1 MGTRES
7 GAFLF
12 GIYELYKDIALSTRR
27 KPCREHEITEILSI
41 FYEKF
46 LIKLRILL
54 ENERKRSRD
63 MKKRVLKVL
72 AVTIIAICSFLLVAC
87 NSENY
92 KSGGLK
98 KTTAVAPIVYD
109 VSEKE
114 SAVEK
119 AATVDLSALSKEV
132 NADGATV
139 LSNDVTTITS
149 AGSYILTGAYAGI
162 TVSVGNGE
170 TAHLFLNNAT
180 ISGGAGIA
188 ISNTNKKSTLIITA
202 CENTE
207 NEVASKGDDVN
218 AIHVKG
224 TLKINGTGT
233 IKVSAKKNGIK
244 VSKGLSIADS
254 TINLTA
260 GNHALSARFIEAEN
274 AKINVLSAGKD
285 ALNAECDDETQE
297 FTLDEGYVSLKS
309 SKVFASVSG
318 DGIQA
323 DTFVYI
329 TGGSVDIKTAA
340 TFVSY
345 SAESM
350 ATYDLSED
358 DFRYTKS
365 GDTYKKIDDVAS
377 NGARYAMIQSAKGI
391 KCGEIKY
398 EIDGTEYAV
407 TKNSNYFIVI
417 DGARVKI
424 NSSDDAI
431 HTNSGNVLIKG
442 GTLDLTTLD
451 DGIHADELVK
461 IDGGEIT
468 VNGSYEGIEGAYVEI
483 GGGTIYI
490 TASDDGINAASDDES
505 VNEHII
511 ISGGTITVD
520 ASGDGLDSNGTI
532 YVSGGTLIVYG
543 PTTGADTGLDADGG
557 ILIDGGNVF
566 VASSKEMLEIP
577 ASNSKSNVLVY
588 GVNTVAAGSEIIL
601 TNADGGEMVRITLKK
616 QAQAIILSTPELA
629 TNGTYSLY
637 ADENLLASFS
647 VTETITAIGVQ
658 SNGGRGGQPAQPGG
672 AQPGGQGGNPP
683 APRN

>member
-1 MGTRES
+1 M
-7 GAFLF
+7 L
-12 GIYELYKDIALSTRR
+12 K
-27 KPCREHEITEILSI
+27 
-41 FYEKF
+41 
-46 LIKLRILL
+46 
-54 ENERKRSRD
+54 NERKRSRD
-63 MKKRVLKVL
+63 MKKRILKVL
-72 AVTIIAICSFLLVAC
+72 AVTVIAISSFSLVAC

-109 VSEKE
+109 VREKE

-119 AATVDLSALSKEV
+119 AATVDLSALSKDV
-132 NADGATV
+132 NADGAIA

-162 TVSVGNGE
+162 TVSVGDGE
-170 TAHLFLNNAT
+170 TVHLFLNDAT

-207 NEVASKGDDVN
+207 NEVASKGDDAN

-329 TGGSVDIKTAA
+329 TGGSVDIETAA

-358 DFRYTKS
+358 DFRYIKS
-365 GDTYKKIDDVAS
+365 GDTYKKIDDTAS
-377 NGARYAMIQSAKGI
+377 KGARYAMIQSAKGI

-398 EIDGTEYAV
+398 EIDGTEYVV

-468 VNGSYEGIEGAYVEI
+468 VNGSYEGVEGAYVEI

-566 VASSKEMLEIP
+566 VATTKEMLEIP

-588 GVNTVAAGSEIIL
+588 GVNTVPAGSEIIL

-647 VTETITAIGVQ
+647 VTETITAIGVR

-672 AQPGGQGGNPP
+672 AQPGGQGGSSP

>member
-1 MGTRES
+1 M
-7 GAFLF
+7 L
-12 GIYELYKDIALSTRR
+12 K
-27 KPCREHEITEILSI
+27 
-41 FYEKF
+41 
-46 LIKLRILL
+46 
-54 ENERKRSRD
+54 NERKWSRN
-63 MKKRVLKVL
+63 MKKRILKVL
-72 AVTIIAICSFLLVAC
+72 VVTIIAICSFSLVAC
-87 NSENY
+87 NSEND

-98 KTTAVAPIVYD
+98 KTTAVAPTVYD

-119 AATVDLSALSKEV
+119 AATVDLSALSKDV
-132 NADGATV
+132 NANGATV
-139 LSNDVTTITS
+139 FSNDVTTITS

-170 TAHLFLNNAT
+170 TVHLFLNDAT

-224 TLKINGTGT
+224 TMKINGTGT
-233 IKVSAKKNGIK
+233 INVSAKKNGIK

-260 GNHALSARFIEAEN
+260 GNHALSARFIETEN

-297 FTLDEGYVSLKS
+297 FTLNEGYVSLKS
-309 SKVFASVSG
+309 SKIIASVSG

-329 TGGSVDIKTAA
+329 TGGSVDIETSA

-345 SAESM
+345 SAESI
-350 ATYDLSED
+350 AAYDLSED
-358 DFRYTKS
+358 DFRYIKS

-377 NGARYAMIQSAKGI
+377 KGARYAMIQSAKGI

-490 TASDDGINAASDDES
+490 TASDDG
-505 VNEHII
+505 
-511 ISGGTITVD
+511 
-520 ASGDGLDSNGTI
+520 
-532 YVSGGTLIVYG
+532 
-543 PTTGADTGLDADGG
+543 
-557 ILIDGGNVF
+557 NVF
-566 VASSKEMLEIP
+566 VATTKEMIEIP

-588 GVNTVAAGSEIIL
+588 GVNTVQAGSEIIL

-647 VTETITAIGVQ
+647 VTETITAIGVR
-658 SNGGRGGQPAQPGG
+658 SN
-672 AQPGGQGGNPP
+672 GGQGGNPP

>member
-1 MGTRES
+1 
-7 GAFLF
+7 
-12 GIYELYKDIALSTRR
+12 
-27 KPCREHEITEILSI
+27 
-41 FYEKF
+41 
-46 LIKLRILL
+46 
-54 ENERKRSRD
+54 
-63 MKKRVLKVL
+63 MKKRILKVL
-72 AVTIIAICSFLLVAC
+72 AVTIIATCSFLLVAC

-92 KSGGLK
+92 KSGRLK

-119 AATVDLSALSKEV
+119 AATVDLSALSNDV
-132 NADGATV
+132 DADGATV

-162 TVSVGNGE
+162 TVSVGDGE
-170 TAHLFLNNAT
+170 TVHLFLNNAT
-180 ISGGAGIA
+180 ISEGAGIA

-207 NEVASKGDDVN
+207 NEVASKGDGAN

-233 IKVSAKKNGIK
+233 INVSAKKNGIK

-260 GNHALSARFIEAEN
+260 GNHALSARFIETEN

-285 ALNAECDDETQE
+285 ALNAECDEETQE

-318 DGIQA
+318 DGIQT

-329 TGGSVDIKTAA
+329 TGGSVDIKTSA

-350 ATYDLSED
+350 AAYNLSED
-358 DFRYTKS
+358 DFRYIKS
-365 GDTYKKIDDVAS
+365 GDTYKKIDDVATK
-377 NGARYAMIQSAKGI
+377 GARYAMIQSAKGI
-391 KCGEIKY
+391 RCGEIKY

-520 ASGDGLDSNGTI
+520 ALGDGLDSNGTI

-588 GVNTVAAGSEIIL
+588 GVNTVQAGSEIIL

-647 VTETITAIGVQ
+647 VTETITAIGVRT
-658 SNGGRGGQPAQPGG
+658 NGR
-672 AQPGGQGGNPP
+672 QGGNPP

>member
-1 MGTRES
+1 
-7 GAFLF
+7 
-12 GIYELYKDIALSTRR
+12 
-27 KPCREHEITEILSI
+27 
-41 FYEKF
+41 
-46 LIKLRILL
+46 
-54 ENERKRSRD
+54 
-63 MKKRVLKVL
+63 MKKRILKVL
-72 AVTIIAICSFLLVAC
+72 TVTIIAICSFLLVAC

-92 KSGGLK
+92 KSGRLK

-119 AATVDLSALSKEV
+119 AATVDLSALSNDV

-162 TVSVGNGE
+162 TVNVGDGE
-170 TAHLFLNNAT
+170 TVHLFLNNAT
-180 ISGGAGIA
+180 ISEGAGIA

-254 TINLTA
+254 TLNVTA
-260 GNHALSARFIEAEN
+260 ENHALSARFIEAEN

-329 TGGSVDIKTAA
+329 TGGSVDIKTSA

-345 SAESM
+345 GAESM
-350 ATYDLSED
+350 ATYNLSED
-358 DFRYTKS
+358 DFRYIKS
-365 GDTYKKIDDVAS
+365 GDTYKKIDDVATK
-377 NGARYAMIQSAKGI
+377 GARYAMIQSAKGI

-398 EIDGTEYAV
+398 EIDGTEYVV
-407 TKNSNYFIVI
+407 TKNTNYFIVI

-431 HTNSGNVLIKG
+431 HTNSGNVLIKS

-520 ASGDGLDSNGTI
+520 ASGDGIDSNGTI
-532 YVSGGTLIVYG
+532 YVTGGTLIVYG

-588 GVNTVAAGSEIIL
+588 GANTVPAGSEIIL
-601 TNADGGEMVRITLKK
+601 TNADGGEMARITLKK

-647 VTETITAIGVQ
+647 VTETITAIGVR
-658 SNGGRGGQPAQPGG
+658 SNGR
-672 AQPGGQGGNPP
+672 QGGNPP

>member
-1 MGTRES
+1 M
-7 GAFLF
+7 
-12 GIYELYKDIALSTRR
+12 
-27 KPCREHEITEILSI
+27 
-41 FYEKF
+41 
-46 LIKLRILL
+46 L
-54 ENERKRSRD
+54 ENERKWSRD
-63 MKKRVLKVL
+63 MKKRILKVL

-87 NSENY
+87 NSWNY

-119 AATVDLSALSKEV
+119 AATVDLSTLSKDV
-132 NADGATV
+132 NADGAIA
-139 LSNDVTTITS
+139 LSNNVTTITS

-162 TVSVGNGE
+162 TVSVGDGE
-170 TAHLFLNNAT
+170 TVHLFLNNAT

-274 AKINVLSAGKD
+274 AKINVLSAEKD
-285 ALNAECDDETQE
+285 ALNAECDDKTQE

-329 TGGSVDIKTAA
+329 TGGSVDIKTSA

-345 SAESM
+345 GAESM

-358 DFRYTKS
+358 DFRYIKS

-377 NGARYAMIQSAKGI
+377 KGARYAMIQSAKGI

-442 GTLDLTTLD
+442 GALDLTTLD

-532 YVSGGTLIVYG
+532 YVTGGTLIVYG

-566 VASSKEMLEIP
+566 VATSKEMLEIP

-588 GVNTVAAGSEIIL
+588 GANTVQAGSEIIL

-647 VTETITAIGVQ
+647 VTETITAIGVR
-658 SNGGRGGQPAQPGG
+658 SNGRQGGQSAQPGG

-683 APRN
+683 SPRN

>member
-1 MGTRES
+1 M
-7 GAFLF
+7 L
-12 GIYELYKDIALSTRR
+12 K
-27 KPCREHEITEILSI
+27 
-41 FYEKF
+41 
-46 LIKLRILL
+46 
-54 ENERKRSRD
+54 NERKWSRD
-63 MKKRVLKVL
+63 MKKRILKVL
-72 AVTIIAICSFLLVAC
+72 VVTIIAICSFLLVAC
-87 NSENY
+87 NSGNY

-119 AATVDLSALSKEV
+119 AAAVDLSALSKDV
-132 NADGATV
+132 NADGAIA

-207 NEVASKGDDVN
+207 NEVASKGDDAN

-285 ALNAECDDETQE
+285 ALNAECDDKRQE

-329 TGGSVDIKTAA
+329 TGGSVDIETSA
-340 TFVSY
+340 TFVRY
-345 SAESM
+345 GAESM
-350 ATYDLSED
+350 AAYDLSKD
-358 DFRYTKS
+358 DFRYIKS

-377 NGARYAMIQSAKGI
+377 KGARYAMIQSAKGI
-391 KCGEIKY
+391 RCGEIKY

-407 TKNSNYFIVI
+407 KKNSNYFIVI

-532 YVSGGTLIVYG
+532 YVTGGTLIVYG

-588 GVNTVAAGSEIIL
+588 GVNTVPAGSEIIL

-647 VTETITAIGVQ
+647 VTETITVIGVR
-658 SNGGRGGQPAQPGG
+658 SNGR
-672 AQPGGQGGNPP
+672 QGGNPP

>member
-1 MGTRES
+1 
-7 GAFLF
+7 
-12 GIYELYKDIALSTRR
+12 
-27 KPCREHEITEILSI
+27 
-41 FYEKF
+41 
-46 LIKLRILL
+46 
-54 ENERKRSRD
+54 
-63 MKKRVLKVL
+63 MKKRILKVL
-72 AVTIIAICSFLLVAC
+72 VVTIIAICSFSLVAC
-87 NSENY
+87 NSEND

-98 KTTAVAPIVYD
+98 KTTAVAPTVYD

-114 SAVEK
+114 SAVEN
-119 AATVDLSALSKEV
+119 AATVDLSALSEDV

-170 TAHLFLNNAT
+170 TVHLFLNDAT
-180 ISGGAGIA
+180 ISGGTGIA
-188 ISNTNKKSTLIITA
+188 VSNTNKKSTLIITA

-207 NEVASKGDDVN
+207 NEVASKGDDVS

-260 GNHALSARFIEAEN
+260 GNHALSARFIETEN

-297 FTLDEGYVSLKS
+297 FTLNEGYVSLKN
-309 SKVFASVSG
+309 SKIIASVSG

-329 TGGSVDIKTAA
+329 TGGSVDIKTSAM
-340 TFVSY
+340 FVSY

-358 DFRYTKS
+358 DFRYIKS
-365 GDTYKKIDDVAS
+365 GDTYKKTDDVATK
-377 NGARYAMIQSAKGI
+377 GARYAMIQSAKGI

-424 NSSDDAI
+424 DSSDDAI

-532 YVSGGTLIVYG
+532 YVTGGTLIVYG

-566 VASSKEMLEIP
+566 VATTKEMIEIP

-588 GVNTVAAGSEIIL
+588 GVNTVPAGSEIIL

-647 VTETITAIGVQ
+647 VTETITAIGVR
-658 SNGGRGGQPAQPGG
+658 SNGRQGGQPEQPGG
-672 AQPGGQGGNPP
+672 GQPGGQPGGQGGNPP
-683 APRN
+683 TPRN

>member
-1 MGTRES
+1 
-7 GAFLF
+7 
-12 GIYELYKDIALSTRR
+12 
-27 KPCREHEITEILSI
+27 
-41 FYEKF
+41 
-46 LIKLRILL
+46 
-54 ENERKRSRD
+54 
-63 MKKRVLKVL
+63 MKKRILKVL
-72 AVTIIAICSFLLVAC
+72 VVTIIAICSFSLVAC
-87 NSENY
+87 NSEND

-98 KTTAVAPIVYD
+98 KTTAVAPTVYD

-119 AATVDLSALSKEV
+119 AAAVDLSALSEDV
-132 NADGATV
+132 NADGAIA
-139 LSNDVTTITS
+139 LSNDVTTITT

-188 ISNTNKKSTLIITA
+188 ISSTNKKSTLIITA

-207 NEVASKGDDVN
+207 NEVASKGDDAN

-260 GNHALSARFIEAEN
+260 GNHALSARFIETEN
-274 AKINVLSAGKD
+274 AKINVLSAEKD

-297 FTLDEGYVSLKS
+297 FTLNEGYVSLKN
-309 SKVFASVSG
+309 SKIIASVSG

-329 TGGSVDIKTAA
+329 TGGSVDIETSA

-345 SAESM
+345 SEESM
-350 ATYDLSED
+350 AAYDLSED
-358 DFRYTKS
+358 EFRYIKS
-365 GDTYKKIDDVAS
+365 GDTYKKTDDVATK
-377 NGARYAMIQSAKGI
+377 GARYAMIQSTKGI

-417 DGARVKI
+417 DGTRVKI
-424 NSSDDAI
+424 DSSDDAI
-431 HTNSGNVLIKG
+431 HTNSGNVLIKS

-468 VNGSYEGIEGAYVEI
+468 VNGAYEGIEGAYVEI

-490 TASDDGINAASDDES
+490 T
-505 VNEHII
+505 
-511 ISGGTITVD
+511 
-520 ASGDGLDSNGTI
+520 
-532 YVSGGTLIVYG
+532 GGTLIVYG

-557 ILIDGGNVF
+557 ILIDDGNVF
-566 VASSKEMLEIP
+566 VATTKEMIEIP

-588 GVNTVAAGSEIIL
+588 GVNTVQAGSEIIL

-647 VTETITAIGVQ
+647 VTETITAIGVR
-658 SNGGRGGQPAQPGG
+658 SNGR
-672 AQPGGQGGNPP
+672 QGGNPP
-683 APRN
+683 APRK

>member
-1 MGTRES
+1 M
-7 GAFLF
+7 L
-12 GIYELYKDIALSTRR
+12 K
-27 KPCREHEITEILSI
+27 
-41 FYEKF
+41 
-46 LIKLRILL
+46 
-54 ENERKRSRD
+54 NERKRSRD

-119 AATVDLSALSKEV
+119 AATVDLSALLKDV
-132 NADGATV
+132 NADGAIA

-170 TAHLFLNNAT
+170 TVHLFLNNAT

-244 VSKGLSIADS
+244 VSEGLSIADS
-254 TINLTA
+254 TLNVTA
-260 GNHALSARFIEAEN
+260 GNHALSARFIKAEN

-285 ALNAECDDETQE
+285 ALNAECDEETQE
-297 FTLDEGYVSLKS
+297 FTLDEGYVSLKN

-329 TGGSVDIKTAA
+329 TGGSVDIETSA

-350 ATYDLSED
+350 ATYNLSED
-358 DFRYTKS
+358 DFRYIKS
-365 GDTYKKIDDVAS
+365 GDTYKKIDDVATK
-377 NGARYAMIQSAKGI
+377 GARYAMIQSAKGI

-424 NSSDDAI
+424 DSSDDAI

-442 GTLDLTTLD
+442 GALDLTTLD

-532 YVSGGTLIVYG
+532 YVTGGTLIVYG
-543 PTTGADTGLDADGG
+543 PATGADTGLDADGG

-588 GVNTVAAGSEIIL
+588 GANTIQAGSEIIL

-672 AQPGGQGGNPP
+672 AQPGGQGGKPP

>member
-1 MGTRES
+1 M
-7 GAFLF
+7 L
-12 GIYELYKDIALSTRR
+12 K
-27 KPCREHEITEILSI
+27 
-41 FYEKF
+41 
-46 LIKLRILL
+46 
-54 ENERKRSRD
+54 NERKRSRD
-63 MKKRVLKVL
+63 MKKRILKVL
-72 AVTIIAICSFLLVAC
+72 AVTVIAICSFLLVAC

-119 AATVDLSALSKEV
+119 AATVDLSALSKDV

-297 FTLDEGYVSLKS
+297 FTLDEGYVSLKN

-329 TGGSVDIKTAA
+329 TGGSVDIKTSA

-345 SAESM
+345 GAESM

-358 DFRYTKS
+358 DFRYIKS
-365 GDTYKKIDDVAS
+365 GDTYKKIDDVVS
-377 NGARYAMIQSAKGI
+377 KGARYAMVQSAKGI

-431 HTNSGNVLIKG
+431 HTNSGNVLVKG

-468 VNGSYEGIEGAYVEI
+468 VNGCYEGIEGAYVEI

-532 YVSGGTLIVYG
+532 YVTGGTLIVYG

-588 GVNTVAAGSEIIL
+588 GANTVAAGSEIIL

-647 VTETITAIGVQ
+647 VTETITAIGVR
-658 SNGGRGGQPAQPGG
+658 SNGR
-672 AQPGGQGGNPP
+672 QGGNPP
-683 APRN
+683 APRK

>member
-46 LIKLRILL
+46 LIKLRLML
-54 ENERKRSRD
+54 KNERKRSRD

-72 AVTIIAICSFLLVAC
+72 TVTIIAICSFLLVAC
-87 NSENY
+87 NGEND
-92 KSGGLK
+92 KRGGLK

-109 VSEKE
+109 VNEKE

-119 AATVDLSALSKEV
+119 AATVDLSALSKDV
-132 NADGATV
+132 NADGATA

-162 TVSVGNGE
+162 TVSVGDGE
-170 TAHLFLNNAT
+170 TVHLFLNNAT

-207 NEVASKGDDVN
+207 NEVASKGDDAN

-285 ALNAECDDETQE
+285 ALNAECDEETQE
-297 FTLDEGYVSLKS
+297 FTLEEGYVSLKS

-329 TGGSVDIKTAA
+329 TGGSVDIKTSA

-345 SAESM
+345 SAESI

-358 DFRYTKS
+358 DFRYIKS
-365 GDTYKKIDDVAS
+365 GDTYKKIDDVATK
-377 NGARYAMIQSAKGI
+377 GARYAMIQSAKGI

-431 HTNSGNVLIKG
+431 HTNSGNVLVKG

-468 VNGSYEGIEGAYVEI
+468 VNDSYEGIEGAYVEI

-532 YVSGGTLIVYG
+532 YVTGGTLIVYG

-566 VASSKEMLEIP
+566 VATTKEMLEIP

-588 GVNTVAAGSEIIL
+588 GVNTVPAGSEIIL

-647 VTETITAIGVQ
+647 VTETITAIGVR
-658 SNGGRGGQPAQPGG
+658 SNGR
-672 AQPGGQGGNPP
+672 QGGNPP

>member
-1 MGTRES
+1 
-7 GAFLF
+7 
-12 GIYELYKDIALSTRR
+12 
-27 KPCREHEITEILSI
+27 
-41 FYEKF
+41 
-46 LIKLRILL
+46 
-54 ENERKRSRD
+54 
-63 MKKRVLKVL
+63 MKKRILKVL

-87 NSENY
+87 NSETY
-92 KSGGLK
+92 KSGELK

-119 AATVDLSALSKEV
+119 AATVDLAALSKDV

-139 LSNDVTTITS
+139 LSKDVTTITS

-162 TVSVGNGE
+162 TVSVGDGE

-254 TINLTA
+254 TLNVTA
-260 GNHALSARFIEAEN
+260 GNHALSARFIEAEK

-285 ALNAECDDETQE
+285 ALNAECDDETQA

-350 ATYDLSED
+350 ATYNLSED
-358 DFRYTKS
+358 DFRYIKS
-365 GDTYKKIDDVAS
+365 GDIYKKVADDVATK
-377 NGARYAMIQSAKGI
+377 GARYAMIQSAKGI

-566 VASSKEMLEIP
+566 VATSKEKPAIP

-647 VTETITAIGVQ
+647 VTETITAIGVR
-658 SNGGRGGQPAQPGG
+658 SNGGRGGQPAHPGG

-683 APRN
+683 SPRN

>member
-1 MGTRES
+1 M
-7 GAFLF
+7 L
-12 GIYELYKDIALSTRR
+12 K
-27 KPCREHEITEILSI
+27 
-41 FYEKF
+41 
-46 LIKLRILL
+46 
-54 ENERKRSRD
+54 NERKWSRN
-63 MKKRVLKVL
+63 MKKRILKVL
-72 AVTIIAICSFLLVAC
+72 VVTIIAICSFSLVAC
-87 NSENY
+87 NSEND

-98 KTTAVAPIVYD
+98 KTTAVAPTVYD

-114 SAVEK
+114 SAVEN
-119 AATVDLSALSKEV
+119 AATVDLSTLSKDV

-139 LSNDVTTITS
+139 LSNDVTTITT

-170 TAHLFLNNAT
+170 TVHLFLNDAT
-180 ISGGAGIA
+180 ISGGTGIA

-233 IKVSAKKNGIK
+233 IKVSAKKNVIK

-260 GNHALSARFIEAEN
+260 GNHALSARFIETEN
-274 AKINVLSAGKD
+274 AKINVLSAEKD

-297 FTLDEGYVSLKS
+297 FTLNEGYVSLKN
-309 SKVFASVSG
+309 SKIIASVSG

-329 TGGSVDIKTAA
+329 TGGSVDIETSA

-345 SAESM
+345 SEESM
-350 ATYDLSED
+350 AAYDLSED
-358 DFRYTKS
+358 EFRYIKS
-365 GDTYKKIDDVAS
+365 GDTYKKTDDVATK
-377 NGARYAMIQSAKGI
+377 GARYAMIQSTKGI

-442 GTLDLTTLD
+442 GTLDLTTLN

-520 ASGDGLDSNGTI
+520 ASG
-532 YVSGGTLIVYG
+532 
-543 PTTGADTGLDADGG
+543 ADTGLDADGG
-557 ILIDGGNVF
+557 ILIDDGNVF
-566 VASSKEMLEIP
+566 VATTKEMIEIP

-588 GVNTVAAGSEIIL
+588 GVNTVQAGSEIIL

-647 VTETITAIGVQ
+647 VTDTITAIGVR
-658 SNGGRGGQPAQPGG
+658 SN
-672 AQPGGQGGNPP
+672 GGQGGNPP

>member
-1 MGTRES
+1 
-7 GAFLF
+7 
-12 GIYELYKDIALSTRR
+12 
-27 KPCREHEITEILSI
+27 
-41 FYEKF
+41 
-46 LIKLRILL
+46 
-54 ENERKRSRD
+54 
-63 MKKRVLKVL
+63 MKKRILKVL
-72 AVTIIAICSFLLVAC
+72 AVTIIATCSFLLVAC
-87 NSENY
+87 NSETY
-92 KSGGLK
+92 KSGRLK

-119 AATVDLSALSKEV
+119 AATVDLSTLSKDV

-188 ISNTNKKSTLIITA
+188 ILNTNKKSTLIITA

-207 NEVASKGDDVN
+207 NEVASAADDAN

-244 VSKGLSIADS
+244 VSEGLSIADS

-350 ATYDLSED
+350 ATYDLTED
-358 DFRYTKS
+358 DFRYIKS
-365 GDTYKKIDDVAS
+365 GDTYKKVADDITS
-377 NGARYAMIQSAKGI
+377 KGARYAMIQSAKGI

-407 TKNSNYFIVI
+407 TKNTNYFIVI

-588 GVNTVAAGSEIIL
+588 GVNTVPAGSEIIL

-616 QAQAIILSTPELA
+616 QAQAKILSTPELA

-672 AQPGGQGGNPP
+672 QGGNPP

>member
-1 MGTRES
+1 
-7 GAFLF
+7 
-12 GIYELYKDIALSTRR
+12 
-27 KPCREHEITEILSI
+27 
-41 FYEKF
+41 
-46 LIKLRILL
+46 
-54 ENERKRSRD
+54 
-63 MKKRVLKVL
+63 MKKKILKVL
-72 AVTIIAICSFLLVAC
+72 AVTIIAVCSFLLVAC
-87 NSENY
+87 NSDND
-92 KSGGLK
+92 KGGGLNT
-98 KTTAVAPIVYD
+98 TTATAPEVYD
-109 VSEKE
+109 VSEKQ
-114 SAVEK
+114 SAVES
-119 AATVDLSALSKEV
+119 AAKVDLSALSNDV

-139 LSNDVTTITS
+139 LSNDVTTITT
-149 AGSYILTGAYAGI
+149 AGSYILSGSYAGI
-162 TVSVGNGE
+162 TVNVGNGE

-180 ISGGAGIA
+180 ISSETGIA
-188 ISNTNKKSTLIITA
+188 ISNANKKSTLIITA

-207 NEVASKGDDVN
+207 NEVTSTMDDVN
-218 AIHVKG
+218 AIYVKG

-233 IKVSAKKNGIK
+233 INVNAKKNGIK

-254 TINLTA
+254 TLNVTV
-260 GNHALSARFIEAEN
+260 GNHALSAKIIEAEN
-274 AKINVLSAGKD
+274 AEINVLSAGKD
-285 ALNAECDDETQE
+285 ALNAECDDDTQE
-297 FTLDEGYVSLKS
+297 FTLNEGYVALKNS
-309 SKVFASVSG
+309 RLFASVSG

-329 TGGSVDIKTAA
+329 TGGNVDIKTTA

-345 SAESM
+345 SEESM
-350 ATYDLSED
+350 AEYDLTDD
-358 DFRYTKS
+358 DFRYIKS
-365 GDTYKKIDDVAS
+365 GNTYKKVADDVATK
-377 NGARYAMIQSAKGI
+377 GARYAMVQSAKGI

-398 EIDGTEYAV
+398 EIDGTEYTV
-407 TKNSNYFIVI
+407 TENTNYFIVI
-417 DGARVKI
+417 DVAGVKI

-431 HTNSGNVLIKG
+431 HTNSGNVCVKG
-442 GTLDLTTLD
+442 VTLDLTTLD
-451 DGIHADELVK
+451 DGIHADELVE

-483 GGGTIYI
+483 NGGTINI

-520 ASGDGLDSNGTI
+520 ASGDGIDSNGTI
-532 YVSGGTLIVYG
+532 YVTGGTLIIYG
-543 PTTGADTGLDADGG
+543 PTTGADTGIDADGG

-588 GVNTVAAGSEIIL
+588 GANTVKAGSEIIL

-647 VTETITAIGVQ
+647 VTDTITAIGVQ
-658 SNGGRGGQPAQPGG
+658 SNGGQGG
-672 AQPGGQGGNPP
+672 QPGGQGGNPP

>member
-1 MGTRES
+1 M
-7 GAFLF
+7 L
-12 GIYELYKDIALSTRR
+12 K
-27 KPCREHEITEILSI
+27 
-41 FYEKF
+41 
-46 LIKLRILL
+46 
-54 ENERKRSRD
+54 NEGKRSRD

-72 AVTIIAICSFLLVAC
+72 SVTIIAICSFLLVAC
-87 NSENY
+87 NGGNH
-92 KSGGLK
+92 KRGGLK

-114 SAVEK
+114 RAVEK
-119 AATVDLSALSKEV
+119 AATVDLSTLSKDV

-170 TAHLFLNNAT
+170 TSHLFLNNAT

-207 NEVASKGDDVN
+207 NEVASKGDDAN

-285 ALNAECDDETQE
+285 ALNAECDDKTQE

-329 TGGSVDIKTAA
+329 TGGSVDIETAA

-345 SAESM
+345 GAESM

-358 DFRYTKS
+358 DFRYIKS

-377 NGARYAMIQSAKGI
+377 KGARYAMIQSAKGI

-398 EIDGTEYAV
+398 EIDGTKYAV

-468 VNGSYEGIEGAYVEI
+468 VNGAYEGIEGAYVEI
-483 GGGTIYI
+483 GGGTIYV

-532 YVSGGTLIVYG
+532 YVTGGTLIVYG
-543 PTTGADTGLDADGG
+543 PTSGADTGLDADGG

-566 VASSKEMLEIP
+566 VASSKEMLGIP

-588 GVNTVAAGSEIIL
+588 GVNTVQAGSEIIL

-616 QAQAIILSTPELA
+616 QTQAIILSTPELA

-647 VTETITAIGVQ
+647 VTDTITAIGVR
-658 SNGGRGGQPAQPGG
+658 SNGR
-672 AQPGGQGGNPP
+672 QGGNPP

>member
-1 MGTRES
+1 
-7 GAFLF
+7 
-12 GIYELYKDIALSTRR
+12 
-27 KPCREHEITEILSI
+27 
-41 FYEKF
+41 
-46 LIKLRILL
+46 
-54 ENERKRSRD
+54 
-63 MKKRVLKVL
+63 MKKTILIVL

-87 NSENY
+87 NGGNY

-132 NADGATV
+132 NADGAIA
-139 LSNDVTTITS
+139 LSNDVTTITT

-180 ISGGAGIA
+180 ITGSAGIA

-207 NEVASKGDDVN
+207 NEVASKGDDAN

-329 TGGSVDIKTAA
+329 TGGSVDIETSA

-345 SAESM
+345 GAESM
-350 ATYDLSED
+350 VTYDLSED
-358 DFRYTKS
+358 DFRYIKS

-377 NGARYAMIQSAKGI
+377 KGARYAIIQSAKGI

-407 TKNSNYFIVI
+407 TKNTNYFIVI

-431 HTNSGNVLIKG
+431 HTNSGNVLIKN

-532 YVSGGTLIVYG
+532 YVTGGTLIVYG
-543 PTTGADTGLDADGG
+543 PATGADTGLDADGG

-566 VASSKEMLEIP
+566 VASSREMLEIP

-588 GVNTVAAGSEIIL
+588 GVNTVQAGSEIIL

-629 TNGTYSLY
+629 ANGTYSLY

-647 VTETITAIGVQ
+647 VTETITAIGVR
-658 SNGGRGGQPAQPGG
+658 SNGR
-672 AQPGGQGGNPP
+672 QGGNPP
-683 APRN
+683 APRK

>member
-1 MGTRES
+1 
-7 GAFLF
+7 
-12 GIYELYKDIALSTRR
+12 
-27 KPCREHEITEILSI
+27 
-41 FYEKF
+41 
-46 LIKLRILL
+46 
-54 ENERKRSRD
+54 
-63 MKKRVLKVL
+63 MKKRILKVL
-72 AVTIIAICSFLLVAC
+72 VVTIIAICSFSLVAC
-87 NSENY
+87 NSEND

-98 KTTAVAPIVYD
+98 KTTAVAPTVYD

-114 SAVEK
+114 SAVEN
-119 AATVDLSALSKEV
+119 AATVDLSTLSKDV

-170 TAHLFLNNAT
+170 TVHLFLNDAT

-188 ISNTNKKSTLIITA
+188 ISNTNKKSTLIITT

-207 NEVASKGDDVN
+207 NEVASAADDAN

-254 TINLTA
+254 TINLTVE
-260 GNHALSARFIEAEN
+260 NHALSARFIEAEN

-350 ATYDLSED
+350 ATYNLSED
-358 DFRYTKS
+358 DFRYIKS

-377 NGARYAMIQSAKGI
+377 KGARYAMIQSAKGI

-398 EIDGTEYAV
+398 EIDGTEYVV

-557 ILIDGGNVF
+557 ILIDDGNVF
-566 VASSKEMLEIP
+566 VATTKEMIEIP
-577 ASNSKSNVLVY
+577 ASNSKSNMLVY
-588 GVNTVAAGSEIIL
+588 GVNTVQAGSEIIL

-647 VTETITAIGVQ
+647 VTETITAIGVR
-658 SNGGRGGQPAQPGG
+658 SNGR
-672 AQPGGQGGNPP
+672 QGGNPP
-683 APRN
+683 APRK

>member
-1 MGTRES
+1 M
-7 GAFLF
+7 L
-12 GIYELYKDIALSTRR
+12 K
-27 KPCREHEITEILSI
+27 
-41 FYEKF
+41 
-46 LIKLRILL
+46 
-54 ENERKRSRD
+54 NERKWSRD

-87 NSENY
+87 NSETY

-114 SAVEK
+114 SAVEN
-119 AATVDLSALSKEV
+119 AATVDLSTLSKDV

-139 LSNDVTTITS
+139 LSNDVTTITG

-170 TAHLFLNNAT
+170 TVHLFLNNAT

-218 AIHVKG
+218 AIHVNG

-285 ALNAECDDETQE
+285 ALNTECDDETQE

-309 SKVFASVSG
+309 SKVSASVSG

-329 TGGSVDIKTAA
+329 SGGSVDIKTSA

-345 SAESM
+345 SEESM
-350 ATYDLSED
+350 ATYNLSED
-358 DFRYTKS
+358 DFRYIKR
-365 GDTYKKIDDVAS
+365 GDTYKKVADDVATK
-377 NGARYAMIQSAKGI
+377 GARYAMIQSAKGV

-483 GGGTIYI
+483 GGGTIHI

-532 YVSGGTLIVYG
+532 YVTGGTLIVYG

-577 ASNSKSNVLVY
+577 ATNSKSNVLVY
-588 GVNTVAAGSEIIL
+588 GVNTVQAGSEIIL

-647 VTETITAIGVQ
+647 VTETITAIGVR
-658 SNGGRGGQPAQPGG
+658 SNDR
-672 AQPGGQGGNPP
+672 QGGNPP

>member
-1 MGTRES
+1 
-7 GAFLF
+7 
-12 GIYELYKDIALSTRR
+12 
-27 KPCREHEITEILSI
+27 
-41 FYEKF
+41 
-46 LIKLRILL
+46 
-54 ENERKRSRD
+54 
-63 MKKRVLKVL
+63 MKKRILKVL

-92 KSGGLK
+92 KSDGLK

-119 AATVDLSALSKEV
+119 AATVDLSTLSKDV

-170 TAHLFLNNAT
+170 TVHLFLNNAT

-207 NEVASKGDDVN
+207 NEVASKGDDAS

-244 VSKGLSIADS
+244 VSEGLSIADS

-329 TGGSVDIKTAA
+329 TGGNVDIKTSA

-345 SAESM
+345 SEESIT
-350 ATYDLSED
+350 TYNLSED
-358 DFRYTKS
+358 DFRYIKS

-377 NGARYAMIQSAKGI
+377 KGARYAMIQSAKGI

-468 VNGSYEGIEGAYVEI
+468 VNGAYEGIEGAYVEI

-505 VNEHII
+505 VSEHII

-520 ASGDGLDSNGTI
+520 ASGDGIDSNGTI
-532 YVSGGTLIVYG
+532 YVTGGTLIVYG

-566 VASSKEMLEIP
+566 VASSKEMIEIP

-588 GVNTVAAGSEIIL
+588 GVNTVPAGSEIIL

-647 VTETITAIGVQ
+647 VTETITAIGVR
-658 SNGGRGGQPAQPGG
+658 SNGR
-672 AQPGGQGGNPP
+672 QGGNPP

>member
-1 MGTRES
+1 
-7 GAFLF
+7 
-12 GIYELYKDIALSTRR
+12 
-27 KPCREHEITEILSI
+27 
-41 FYEKF
+41 
-46 LIKLRILL
+46 
-54 ENERKRSRD
+54 
-63 MKKRVLKVL
+63 MKKRILKVL
-72 AVTIIAICSFLLVAC
+72 AVTVIAICSFLLVAC

-119 AATVDLSALSKEV
+119 AATVDLSALSEDV

-139 LSNDVTTITS
+139 LSNDVTTITT

-170 TAHLFLNNAT
+170 TVHLFLNDAT

-188 ISNTNKKSTLIITA
+188 ISNANKKSTLIITA

-207 NEVASKGDDVN
+207 NEVASAADDVN

-233 IKVSAKKNGIK
+233 INVSAKKNGIK

-285 ALNAECDDETQE
+285 ALNAECDDKTQE
-297 FTLDEGYVSLKS
+297 FTLDEGYVSLKN

-350 ATYDLSED
+350 ATYNLSED
-358 DFRYTKS
+358 DFRYIKS
-365 GDTYKKIDDVAS
+365 GDTYKKIDDVATK
-377 NGARYAMIQSAKGI
+377 GARYAMIQSAKGI

-407 TKNSNYFIVI
+407 TKNTNYFIVI

-483 GGGTIYI
+483 GGGTIHI

-588 GVNTVAAGSEIIL
+588 GVNTVPAGSEIIL

-647 VTETITAIGVQ
+647 VTETITAIGVR
-658 SNGGRGGQPAQPGG
+658 SNGR
-672 AQPGGQGGNPP
+672 QGGNPP
-683 APRN
+683 APRK

>member
-1 MGTRES
+1 M
-7 GAFLF
+7 L
-12 GIYELYKDIALSTRR
+12 KNKR
-27 KPCREHEITEILSI
+27 KW
-41 FYEKF
+41 
-46 LIKLRILL
+46 
-54 ENERKRSRD
+54 SRD

-72 AVTIIAICSFLLVAC
+72 VITIIAICSFLLVAC
-87 NSENY
+87 NGENY

-119 AATVDLSALSKEV
+119 AATVDLSALSKDV

-139 LSNDVTTITS
+139 LSNDVTMITS

-170 TAHLFLNNAT
+170 TAHLFLNDAT
-180 ISGGAGIA
+180 ISGGEGIA

-207 NEVASKGDDVN
+207 NEVASKGDDAN

-233 IKVSAKKNGIK
+233 INVSAKKNGIK

-274 AKINVLSAGKD
+274 AKIDVLSAGKD

-329 TGGSVDIKTAA
+329 TGGSVDIETSA

-345 SAESM
+345 SAESL

-358 DFRYTKS
+358 DFRYIKS
-365 GDTYKKIDDVAS
+365 GDTYKKIDDVATK
-377 NGARYAMIQSAKGI
+377 GARYAMIQSAKGI
-391 KCGEIKY
+391 TCGEIKY

-407 TKNSNYFIVI
+407 TENSNYFIVI

-588 GVNTVAAGSEIIL
+588 GANTVPAGSEIIL

-647 VTETITAIGVQ
+647 VTETITAIGVR
-658 SNGGRGGQPAQPGG
+658 SNGR
-672 AQPGGQGGNPP
+672 QGGNPP

>member
-1 MGTRES
+1 
-7 GAFLF
+7 
-12 GIYELYKDIALSTRR
+12 
-27 KPCREHEITEILSI
+27 
-41 FYEKF
+41 
-46 LIKLRILL
+46 
-54 ENERKRSRD
+54 
-63 MKKRVLKVL
+63 MKKTILKVL

-119 AATVDLSALSKEV
+119 AATVDLSALSNDV

-162 TVSVGNGE
+162 TVSVGDGE
-170 TAHLFLNNAT
+170 TVHLFLNNAT

-233 IKVSAKKNGIK
+233 INVSAKKNGIK

-274 AKINVLSAGKD
+274 AKINVLSAGKA
-285 ALNAECDDETQE
+285 ALNAECDDKTQE
-297 FTLDEGYVSLKS
+297 FTLGEGYVSLKS

-329 TGGSVDIKTAA
+329 TGGSVDIKTSA

-345 SAESM
+345 GAESM
-350 ATYDLSED
+350 ATYNLSED
-358 DFRYTKS
+358 DFRYIKS

-377 NGARYAMIQSAKGI
+377 KGARYAMIQSAKGI

-407 TKNSNYFIVI
+407 TKNTNYFIVI

-490 TASDDGINAASDDES
+490 TASDDGINAASDDER

-532 YVSGGTLIVYG
+532 YVTGGTLIVYG

-566 VASSKEMLEIP
+566 VASSKEMIEIP

-588 GVNTVAAGSEIIL
+588 GVNTVQAGSEIIL

-629 TNGTYSLY
+629 NNGTYSLY

-647 VTETITAIGVQ
+647 VTETITAIGVR
-658 SNGGRGGQPAQPGG
+658 SNGR
-672 AQPGGQGGNPP
+672 QGGNPP

>member
-1 MGTRES
+1 
-7 GAFLF
+7 
-12 GIYELYKDIALSTRR
+12 
-27 KPCREHEITEILSI
+27 
-41 FYEKF
+41 
-46 LIKLRILL
+46 
-54 ENERKRSRD
+54 
-63 MKKRVLKVL
+63 MKKRILKVL
-72 AVTIIAICSFLLVAC
+72 VVTVFAICSFSLVAC
-87 NSENY
+87 NSEND

-114 SAVEK
+114 SAVEN
-119 AATVDLSALSKEV
+119 AATVDLSALSEDV
-132 NADGATV
+132 NADGAIA
-139 LSNDVTTITS
+139 LSNDVTTITT

-170 TAHLFLNNAT
+170 TAHLFLNDAT

-260 GNHALSARFIEAEN
+260 GNHAFSARFIETEN
-274 AKINVLSAGKD
+274 VKINVLSAGKD

-297 FTLDEGYVSLKS
+297 FTLDEGYVSLKN

-329 TGGSVDIKTAA
+329 TGGSVDIETSA

-358 DFRYTKS
+358 DFRYIKS
-365 GDTYKKIDDVAS
+365 GDTYKKTDDVATK
-377 NGARYAMIQSAKGI
+377 GARYAMIQSTKGI

-417 DGARVKI
+417 DGTRVKI
-424 NSSDDAI
+424 DSSDDAI

-451 DGIHADELVK
+451 DGIHADELMK

-490 TASDDGINAASDDES
+490 TASDDGINAASDDGINAASDDES

-532 YVSGGTLIVYG
+532 YVTGGTLIVYG

-566 VASSKEMLEIP
+566 VASSKEMMEIP

-588 GVNTVAAGSEIIL
+588 GVNTVQAGSEIIL

-647 VTETITAIGVQ
+647 VTETITAIGVR
-658 SNGGRGGQPAQPGG
+658 SNGRQGGQPEQPGG
-672 AQPGGQGGNPP
+672 GQPGGQGGNPP
-683 APRN
+683 TPRN

>member
-1 MGTRES
+1 
-7 GAFLF
+7 
-12 GIYELYKDIALSTRR
+12 
-27 KPCREHEITEILSI
+27 
-41 FYEKF
+41 
-46 LIKLRILL
+46 
-54 ENERKRSRD
+54 
-63 MKKRVLKVL
+63 MKKRILKVL
-72 AVTIIAICSFLLVAC
+72 VVTIIAICSFSLVAC
-87 NSENY
+87 NSEND

-98 KTTAVAPIVYD
+98 KTTAVAPTVYD

-114 SAVEK
+114 SAVEN
-119 AATVDLSALSKEV
+119 AATVDLSTLSKDV

-139 LSNDVTTITS
+139 LSNDVTTITT

-188 ISNTNKKSTLIITA
+188 ISSTNKKSTLIITA

-207 NEVASKGDDVN
+207 NEVASKGDDAN

-329 TGGSVDIKTAA
+329 TGGSVDIETSA

-358 DFRYTKS
+358 DFRYIKS

-377 NGARYAMIQSAKGI
+377 KGARYAMIQSAKGI

-407 TKNSNYFIVI
+407 TKNTNYFIVI

-424 NSSDDAI
+424 DSSDDAI

-532 YVSGGTLIVYG
+532 YVTGGTLIVYG

-577 ASNSKSNVLVY
+577 ASNSKSNMLVY
-588 GVNTVAAGSEIIL
+588 GVNTVPAGSEIIL

-658 SNGGRGGQPAQPGG
+658 SNGR
-672 AQPGGQGGNPP
+672 QGGKPP

>member
-1 MGTRES
+1 M
-7 GAFLF
+7 L
-12 GIYELYKDIALSTRR
+12 K
-27 KPCREHEITEILSI
+27 
-41 FYEKF
+41 
-46 LIKLRILL
+46 
-54 ENERKRSRD
+54 NERKRSRD
-63 MKKRVLKVL
+63 MKKRILKVL
-72 AVTIIAICSFLLVAC
+72 AVTVIAICSFLLVAC
-87 NSENY
+87 NSEND

-98 KTTAVAPIVYD
+98 KTTAVAPVVYD

-114 SAVEK
+114 SAVEN
-119 AATVDLSALSKEV
+119 AATVDLSALSKDV

-139 LSNDVTTITS
+139 LSNDVTTITT

-170 TAHLFLNNAT
+170 TVHLFLNNAT
-180 ISGGAGIA
+180 ISGDTGIA

-244 VSKGLSIADS
+244 VLKGLSIADS

-297 FTLDEGYVSLKS
+297 FILKEGYVSLKN
-309 SKVFASVSG
+309 SKVSASVSG

-329 TGGSVDIKTAA
+329 TSGSVDIKTSA

-350 ATYDLSED
+350 ATYDITED
-358 DFRYTKS
+358 DFRYIKS
-365 GDTYKKIDDVAS
+365 GDTYKKTDDVATK
-377 NGARYAMIQSAKGI
+377 GARYAMIQSAKGI

-407 TKNSNYFIVI
+407 TENTNYFIII
-417 DGARVKI
+417 DGASVKI

-431 HTNSGNVLIKG
+431 HTNSGNVLIKS

-520 ASGDGLDSNGTI
+520 ASGDGIDSNGTI
-532 YVSGGTLIVYG
+532 YVTGGTLIVYG

-588 GVNTVAAGSEIIL
+588 GVNTVPAGSEIIL

-647 VTETITAIGVQ
+647 VTETITAIGVR

>member
-1 MGTRES
+1 
-7 GAFLF
+7 
-12 GIYELYKDIALSTRR
+12 
-27 KPCREHEITEILSI
+27 
-41 FYEKF
+41 
-46 LIKLRILL
+46 
-54 ENERKRSRD
+54 
-63 MKKRVLKVL
+63 MKKRILKVL

-87 NSENY
+87 NSGNY

-132 NADGATV
+132 NADGAIA
-139 LSNDVTTITS
+139 LSNDVTTITT

-162 TVSVGNGE
+162 TVSVGDGE
-170 TAHLFLNNAT
+170 TVHLFLNNAT

-285 ALNAECDDETQE
+285 ALNAECDNETQE

-329 TGGSVDIKTAA
+329 TGGNVDIKTSA

-345 SAESM
+345 GAESM
-350 ATYDLSED
+350 ATYDLSKD
-358 DFRYTKS
+358 DFRYIKS
-365 GDTYKKIDDVAS
+365 GDTYKKTDDVAS
-377 NGARYAMIQSAKGI
+377 KGARYAMIQSAKGI

-407 TKNSNYFIVI
+407 TKNTNYFIVI

-468 VNGSYEGIEGAYVEI
+468 VNGAYEGIEGAYVEI

-532 YVSGGTLIVYG
+532 YVTGGTLIVYG

-647 VTETITAIGVQ
+647 VTETITAIGVR
-658 SNGGRGGQPAQPGG
+658 SSGR
-672 AQPGGQGGNPP
+672 QGGNPP

>member
-1 MGTRES
+1 M
-7 GAFLF
+7 L
-12 GIYELYKDIALSTRR
+12 K
-27 KPCREHEITEILSI
+27 
-41 FYEKF
+41 
-46 LIKLRILL
+46 
-54 ENERKRSRD
+54 NERKWSRD
-63 MKKRVLKVL
+63 MKKRILKVL

-119 AATVDLSALSKEV
+119 AATVNLSALSKDV

-139 LSNDVTTITS
+139 LSNDVTTITT

-162 TVSVGNGE
+162 TVSVGNDE

-233 IKVSAKKNGIK
+233 INVSAKKNGIK
-244 VSKGLSIADS
+244 VSKGLSIAES
-254 TINLTA
+254 TLKITA
-260 GNHALSARFIEAEN
+260 GNHALSARVIKTEN

-285 ALNAECDDETQE
+285 ALNAECDDKTQE
-297 FTLDEGYVSLKS
+297 FTLDEGYVSLKN

-345 SAESM
+345 SAESL
-350 ATYDLSED
+350 ATYNLSED
-358 DFRYTKS
+358 DFRYIKS
-365 GDTYKKIDDVAS
+365 GDTYKKIDDVATK
-377 NGARYAMIQSAKGI
+377 GARYAMIQSAKGI

-431 HTNSGNVLIKG
+431 HTNSGNVLIKC

-468 VNGSYEGIEGAYVEI
+468 VNGAHEGIEGAYVEI

-490 TASDDGINAASDDES
+490 TASDDGINAASDGES

-532 YVSGGTLIVYG
+532 YVTGGTLIVYG

-588 GVNTVAAGSEIIL
+588 GVNTVPAGSEIIL

-647 VTETITAIGVQ
+647 VTETITAIGVR
-658 SNGGRGGQPAQPGG
+658 SNGR
-672 AQPGGQGGNPP
+672 QGGNPP

>member
-1 MGTRES
+1 M
-7 GAFLF
+7 L
-12 GIYELYKDIALSTRR
+12 K
-27 KPCREHEITEILSI
+27 
-41 FYEKF
+41 
-46 LIKLRILL
+46 
-54 ENERKRSRD
+54 NERKWSRD
-63 MKKRVLKVL
+63 MKKRILKVL
-72 AVTIIAICSFLLVAC
+72 VVTIIAICSFLLVAC

-119 AATVDLSALSKEV
+119 AATVDLSALSEEV

-170 TAHLFLNNAT
+170 TAHLFLNDAT

-224 TLKINGTGT
+224 ALKINGTGT

-254 TINLTA
+254 TLNVTA
-260 GNHALSARFIEAEN
+260 ENHALSARFIEAEN

-329 TGGSVDIKTAA
+329 TGGSVDIKTSA

-345 SAESM
+345 SVESM
-350 ATYDLSED
+350 AAYDLSED
-358 DFRYTKS
+358 DFRYIKS
-365 GDTYKKIDDVAS
+365 GDTYKKIDDVATK
-377 NGARYAMIQSAKGI
+377 GARYAMIQSAKGI

-407 TKNSNYFIVI
+407 TKNTNYFIVI

-431 HTNSGNVLIKG
+431 HTNSGNVLIKN

-483 GGGTIYI
+483 DGGTIYI

-532 YVSGGTLIVYG
+532 YVTGGTLIVYG

-588 GVNTVAAGSEIIL
+588 GVNTVRAGSEIIL

-647 VTETITAIGVQ
+647 VTETITAIGVR
-658 SNGGRGGQPAQPGG
+658 SNGR
-672 AQPGGQGGNPP
+672 QGGNPP

>member
-1 MGTRES
+1 
-7 GAFLF
+7 
-12 GIYELYKDIALSTRR
+12 
-27 KPCREHEITEILSI
+27 
-41 FYEKF
+41 
-46 LIKLRILL
+46 
-54 ENERKRSRD
+54 
-63 MKKRVLKVL
+63 MKKRILKVL
-72 AVTIIAICSFLLVAC
+72 VVTIIAICSFLLVAC
-87 NSENY
+87 NGGND

-98 KTTAVAPIVYD
+98 KTTAVAPTVYD

-114 SAVEK
+114 SAVEN
-119 AATVDLSALSKEV
+119 AATVDLSTLSKDV

-170 TAHLFLNNAT
+170 TVHLFLNDAT
-180 ISGGAGIA
+180 ISGGTGIA

-254 TINLTA
+254 TINLTV
-260 GNHALSARFIEAEN
+260 GNHALSARFIETEN

-297 FTLDEGYVSLKS
+297 FTLNEGYVSLKN
-309 SKVFASVSG
+309 SKIIASVSG

-329 TGGSVDIKTAA
+329 TGGSVDIETSA

-358 DFRYTKS
+358 DFRYIKS
-365 GDTYKKIDDVAS
+365 GDTYKKVAGDVATK
-377 NGARYAMIQSAKGI
+377 GARYAMIQSTKGI

-407 TKNSNYFIVI
+407 TKNTNYFIVI

-483 GGGTIYI
+483 GGGTICI

-532 YVSGGTLIVYG
+532 YVTGGTLIVYG

-557 ILIDGGNVF
+557 ILIDDGNVF
-566 VASSKEMLEIP
+566 VATTKEMIEIP

-588 GVNTVAAGSEIIL
+588 GVNTVQAGSEIIL

-647 VTETITAIGVQ
+647 VTETITAIGVR
-658 SNGGRGGQPAQPGG
+658 SNGR
-672 AQPGGQGGNPP
+672 QGGNPP
-683 APRN
+683 TPRN

>member
-1 MGTRES
+1 M
-7 GAFLF
+7 L
-12 GIYELYKDIALSTRR
+12 K
-27 KPCREHEITEILSI
+27 
-41 FYEKF
+41 
-46 LIKLRILL
+46 
-54 ENERKRSRD
+54 NERKWSRD

-72 AVTIIAICSFLLVAC
+72 VVMIIAICSFLLVAC
-87 NSENY
+87 NGGNY
-92 KSGGLK
+92 KSGLK

-119 AATVDLSALSKEV
+119 AATVDLSALSEDV
-132 NADGATV
+132 NADGATA

-170 TAHLFLNNAT
+170 TAHLFLNDAT

-207 NEVASKGDDVN
+207 NEVASKSDDAN

-233 IKVSAKKNGIK
+233 INVSAKKNGIK

-260 GNHALSARFIEAEN
+260 GNHALSARFIETEN
-274 AKINVLSAGKD
+274 AEINVLSAGKD

-329 TGGSVDIKTAA
+329 TGGNVDIKTSA

-345 SAESM
+345 GAESM

-358 DFRYTKS
+358 DFRYIKS

-377 NGARYAMIQSAKGI
+377 KGARYAMIQSAKGI
-391 KCGEIKY
+391 KCGESKY

-532 YVSGGTLIVYG
+532 YVTGGTLIVYG

-588 GVNTVAAGSEIIL
+588 GANTVQAGSEIIL

-647 VTETITAIGVQ
+647 VTETITAIGVR
-658 SNGGRGGQPAQPGG
+658 SNGR
-672 AQPGGQGGNPP
+672 QGGNPP
-683 APRN
+683 TPRN

>member
-1 MGTRES
+1 M
-7 GAFLF
+7 L
-12 GIYELYKDIALSTRR
+12 K
-27 KPCREHEITEILSI
+27 
-41 FYEKF
+41 
-46 LIKLRILL
+46 
-54 ENERKRSRD
+54 NEGKRSRD
-63 MKKRVLKVL
+63 MKKRILKVL

-87 NSENY
+87 NGENY

-119 AATVDLSALSKEV
+119 AATVDLSALSKDV
-132 NADGATV
+132 NEDGATV

-170 TAHLFLNNAT
+170 TAHLFLNDAT

-244 VSKGLSIADS
+244 VSKGLSIAGS
-254 TINLTA
+254 TIYLTA
-260 GNHALSARFIEAEN
+260 GNHALSARFIETEN
-274 AKINVLSAGKD
+274 VKINVLSAGKD

-329 TGGSVDIKTAA
+329 TGGSVDIETAA

-358 DFRYTKS
+358 DFRYIKS

-377 NGARYAMIQSAKGI
+377 KGARYAMIQSAKGI

-407 TKNSNYFIVI
+407 TKNTNYFIVI

-468 VNGSYEGIEGAYVEI
+468 VNGAYEGIEGAYVEI

-557 ILIDGGNVF
+557 ILIDGGNLF

-588 GVNTVAAGSEIIL
+588 GVNTVPAGSEIIL

-647 VTETITAIGVQ
+647 VTETITAIGVR
-658 SNGGRGGQPAQPGG
+658 SNGR
-672 AQPGGQGGNPP
+672 QGGNPP
-683 APRN
+683 TPRN

>member
-1 MGTRES
+1 
-7 GAFLF
+7 
-12 GIYELYKDIALSTRR
+12 
-27 KPCREHEITEILSI
+27 
-41 FYEKF
+41 
-46 LIKLRILL
+46 
-54 ENERKRSRD
+54 
-63 MKKRVLKVL
+63 MKKRILKVL
-72 AVTIIAICSFLLVAC
+72 AVTVIAICLFLLVAC
-87 NSENY
+87 NSGNY

-114 SAVEK
+114 NAVEK

-162 TVSVGNGE
+162 TVSIGDGE

-309 SKVFASVSG
+309 SKVSASVSG

-329 TGGSVDIKTAA
+329 TGGSVDIETTA

-350 ATYDLSED
+350 ATYNLSED
-358 DFRYTKS
+358 DFRYIKS
-365 GDTYKKIDDVAS
+365 GDTYKKVADDVAS
-377 NGARYAMIQSAKGI
+377 KGARYAMIQSAKGI

-407 TKNSNYFIVI
+407 TKNTNYFIVI

-461 IDGGEIT
+461 IDDGEIT

-483 GGGTIYI
+483 GGGTIHI

-520 ASGDGLDSNGTI
+520 ASGDGIDSNGTI
-532 YVSGGTLIVYG
+532 YVTGGTLIVYG

-566 VASSKEMLEIP
+566 VATSKEMLEIP

-588 GVNTVAAGSEIIL
+588 SVNTVAAGSEIIL

-647 VTETITAIGVQ
+647 VTGTITAIGVR
-658 SNGGRGGQPAQPGG
+658 SNGR
-672 AQPGGQGGNPP
+672 QGGNPP

>member
-1 MGTRES
+1 
-7 GAFLF
+7 
-12 GIYELYKDIALSTRR
+12 
-27 KPCREHEITEILSI
+27 
-41 FYEKF
+41 
-46 LIKLRILL
+46 
-54 ENERKRSRD
+54 
-63 MKKRVLKVL
+63 MKKRILKVL
-72 AVTIIAICSFLLVAC
+72 AVTIIATCSFLLVAC

-119 AATVDLSALSKEV
+119 AATVDLSTLSKDV

-139 LSNDVTTITS
+139 LSNDVTTITT

-285 ALNAECDDETQE
+285 ALNAECDEEAQE
-297 FTLDEGYVSLKS
+297 FTLEEGYVSLKS
-309 SKVFASVSG
+309 SKVSASVSG

-329 TGGSVDIKTAA
+329 TGGSVDIETSA

-350 ATYDLSED
+350 ATYNLSED
-358 DFRYTKS
+358 DFRYIKS
-365 GDTYKKIDDVAS
+365 GDTYKKVADDVATK
-377 NGARYAMIQSAKGI
+377 GARYAMIQSAKGI

-407 TKNSNYFIVI
+407 TKNTNYFIVI

-461 IDGGEIT
+461 IDGG
-468 VNGSYEGIEGAYVEI
+468 
-483 GGGTIYI
+483 TIYI

-532 YVSGGTLIVYG
+532 YVTGGTLIVYG

-588 GVNTVAAGSEIIL
+588 GVNTVPAGSEIIL

-647 VTETITAIGVQ
+647 VTETITAIGVR
-658 SNGGRGGQPAQPGG
+658 SNGR
-672 AQPGGQGGNPP
+672 QGGNPP

>member
-1 MGTRES
+1 M
-7 GAFLF
+7 L
-12 GIYELYKDIALSTRR
+12 K
-27 KPCREHEITEILSI
+27 
-41 FYEKF
+41 
-46 LIKLRILL
+46 
-54 ENERKRSRD
+54 NEGERSRD
-63 MKKRVLKVL
+63 MKKTILKVL

-87 NSENY
+87 NGENY

-119 AATVDLSALSKEV
+119 AATVDLSALSNDV

-162 TVSVGNGE
+162 TVSVGDGE
-170 TAHLFLNNAT
+170 TVHLFLNNAT

-207 NEVASKGDDVN
+207 NEVANKGDDAN

-254 TINLTA
+254 TVNLTA
-260 GNHALSARFIEAEN
+260 GNHALSARFIETEN

-329 TGGSVDIKTAA
+329 TGGSVDIKTSA

-345 SAESM
+345 GAESM
-350 ATYDLSED
+350 ATYDLSEG
-358 DFRYTKS
+358 DFRYIKS
-365 GDTYKKIDDVAS
+365 GDTYKKIDDVATK
-377 NGARYAMIQSAKGI
+377 GARYAMIQSAKGI
-391 KCGEIKY
+391 KCGEIEY

-543 PTTGADTGLDADGG
+543 PTTDADTGLDADGG

-647 VTETITAIGVQ
+647 VTETITAIGVR
-658 SNGGRGGQPAQPGG
+658 SNGR
-672 AQPGGQGGNPP
+672 QGGNPP

>member
-1 MGTRES
+1 M
-7 GAFLF
+7 L
-12 GIYELYKDIALSTRR
+12 K
-27 KPCREHEITEILSI
+27 
-41 FYEKF
+41 
-46 LIKLRILL
+46 
-54 ENERKRSRD
+54 NEGKRSRD

-72 AVTIIAICSFLLVAC
+72 SVTIIAICSFLLVAC
-87 NSENY
+87 NGGNH
-92 KSGGLK
+92 KRGGLK

-114 SAVEK
+114 RAVEK
-119 AATVDLSALSKEV
+119 AATVDLSTLSKDV

-170 TAHLFLNNAT
+170 TSHLFLNNAT

-207 NEVASKGDDVN
+207 NEVASKGDDAN

-285 ALNAECDDETQE
+285 ALNAECDDKTQE

-329 TGGSVDIKTAA
+329 TGGSVDIETAA

-345 SAESM
+345 GAESM

-358 DFRYTKS
+358 DFRYIKS

-377 NGARYAMIQSAKGI
+377 KGARYAMIQSAKGI

-398 EIDGTEYAV
+398 EIDGTKYAV

-468 VNGSYEGIEGAYVEI
+468 VNGAYEGIEGAYVEI
-483 GGGTIYI
+483 GGGTIYV

-566 VASSKEMLEIP
+566 VATTKEMLEIP
-577 ASNSKSNVLVY
+577 ASNSKSNMLVY
-588 GVNTVAAGSEIIL
+588 GVNTVPAGSEIIL
-601 TNADGGEMVRITLKK
+601 TNADGGEMARITLKK

-647 VTETITAIGVQ
+647 VTETITAIGVR
-658 SNGGRGGQPAQPGG
+658 SNGR
-672 AQPGGQGGNPP
+672 QGGNPP

>member
-1 MGTRES
+1 M
-7 GAFLF
+7 L
-12 GIYELYKDIALSTRR
+12 K
-27 KPCREHEITEILSI
+27 
-41 FYEKF
+41 
-46 LIKLRILL
+46 
-54 ENERKRSRD
+54 NERKRSRD
-63 MKKRVLKVL
+63 MKKRILKVL
-72 AVTIIAICSFLLVAC
+72 AVTVIAICSFLLVAC

-119 AATVDLSALSKEV
+119 AATVDLSALSKDV

-139 LSNDVTTITS
+139 LSNDVTAITS

-170 TAHLFLNNAT
+170 TTHLFLNNAT

-233 IKVSAKKNGIK
+233 IKVGAKKNGIK
-244 VSKGLSIADS
+244 VSKGLSIAGS

-260 GNHALSARFIEAEN
+260 GNHALSARFIEAES

-285 ALNAECDDETQE
+285 ALNAECDNETQE

-329 TGGSVDIKTAA
+329 TGGSVDIETAA

-345 SAESM
+345 GAESM
-350 ATYDLSED
+350 ATYNLSED
-358 DFRYTKS
+358 DFRYIKS

-377 NGARYAMIQSAKGI
+377 KGARYAMIQSAKGI

-407 TKNSNYFIVI
+407 TNNSNYFIVI

-424 NSSDDAI
+424 DSSDDAI

-505 VNEHII
+505 VSEHII

-543 PTTGADTGLDADGG
+543 PTTGVDTGLDADGG

-588 GVNTVAAGSEIIL
+588 GVNTVPAGSEIIL

-647 VTETITAIGVQ
+647 VTETITAIGVR
-658 SNGGRGGQPAQPGG
+658 SNVR
-672 AQPGGQGGNPP
+672 QGGNPP

>member
-1 MGTRES
+1 
-7 GAFLF
+7 
-12 GIYELYKDIALSTRR
+12 
-27 KPCREHEITEILSI
+27 
-41 FYEKF
+41 
-46 LIKLRILL
+46 
-54 ENERKRSRD
+54 
-63 MKKRVLKVL
+63 MKKRILKGL

-87 NSENY
+87 NGGNY

-119 AATVDLSALSKEV
+119 AATVDLSALSKDV
-132 NADGATV
+132 NADGATA

-170 TAHLFLNNAT
+170 TVHLFLNDAT
-180 ISGGAGIA
+180 ISGGTGIA

-260 GNHALSARFIEAEN
+260 GNHALSARFIETEN
-274 AKINVLSAGKD
+274 AKINVLSAEKD

-345 SAESM
+345 SEESM
-350 ATYDLSED
+350 AAYDLTED
-358 DFRYTKS
+358 DFRYIKS
-365 GDTYKKIDDVAS
+365 GDTYKKVADDVAS
-377 NGARYAMIQSAKGI
+377 KGARYAMIQSTKGI

-398 EIDGTEYAV
+398 EIDGTEYVV
-407 TKNSNYFIVI
+407 TKNTNYFIVI

-424 NSSDDAI
+424 DSFDDAI

-532 YVSGGTLIVYG
+532 YVTGGTLIVYG

-557 ILIDGGNVF
+557 ILIDDGNVF
-566 VASSKEMLEIP
+566 VATTKEMIEIP
-577 ASNSKSNVLVY
+577 ASNSKSNMLVY
-588 GVNTVAAGSEIIL
+588 GVNTVQAGSEIIL

-647 VTETITAIGVQ
+647 VTDTITAIGVR
-658 SNGGRGGQPAQPGG
+658 SN
-672 AQPGGQGGNPP
+672 GGQGGNPP

>member
-1 MGTRES
+1 
-7 GAFLF
+7 
-12 GIYELYKDIALSTRR
+12 
-27 KPCREHEITEILSI
+27 
-41 FYEKF
+41 
-46 LIKLRILL
+46 
-54 ENERKRSRD
+54 
-63 MKKRVLKVL
+63 MKKRILKVL
-72 AVTIIAICSFLLVAC
+72 AVTVIAISSFLLVAC

-119 AATVDLSALSKEV
+119 AATVDLSALSKDV

-170 TAHLFLNNAT
+170 TAHLFMNDAT

-207 NEVASKGDDVN
+207 NEVASKGDDAN

-233 IKVSAKKNGIK
+233 INVSAKKNGIK

-260 GNHALSARFIEAEN
+260 GNHALSARFIEAAN

-297 FTLDEGYVSLKS
+297 FTLDEGYVSLKN
-309 SKVFASVSG
+309 SKIIASVSG

-358 DFRYTKS
+358 DFRYIKS
-365 GDTYKKIDDVAS
+365 GDTYKKIDDVATK
-377 NGARYAMIQSAKGI
+377 GARYAMIQSAKGI

-490 TASDDGINAASDDES
+490 TASDDGINAASNEES

-588 GVNTVAAGSEIIL
+588 GVNTVPAGSEIIL

-647 VTETITAIGVQ
+647 VTETITAIGVR
-658 SNGGRGGQPAQPGG
+658 SNGR
-672 AQPGGQGGNPP
+672 QGGNPP
-683 APRN
+683 APRK

>member
-1 MGTRES
+1 
-7 GAFLF
+7 
-12 GIYELYKDIALSTRR
+12 
-27 KPCREHEITEILSI
+27 
-41 FYEKF
+41 
-46 LIKLRILL
+46 
-54 ENERKRSRD
+54 

-72 AVTIIAICSFLLVAC
+72 AVTIIATCSFLLVAC

-119 AATVDLSALSKEV
+119 AATVDLSALSKDV

-162 TVSVGNGE
+162 TVSIGDGE

-233 IKVSAKKNGIK
+233 INVSAKKNGIK

-329 TGGSVDIKTAA
+329 TGGNVDIKTSA

-350 ATYDLSED
+350 ATYNLSED
-358 DFRYTKS
+358 DFRYIKS

-377 NGARYAMIQSAKGI
+377 KGARYAMIQSAKGI

-442 GTLDLTTLD
+442 GTIDLTTLD

-490 TASDDGINAASDDES
+490 TASDDGINAASDEES

-520 ASGDGLDSNGTI
+520 ALGDGLDSNGTI

-588 GVNTVAAGSEIIL
+588 GANTVQAGSEIIL

-647 VTETITAIGVQ
+647 VTETITAIGVR
-658 SNGGRGGQPAQPGG
+658 SNGR
-672 AQPGGQGGNPP
+672 QGGNPL
-683 APRN
+683 APRK